1 VPTLAVVLIL
11 FAMARRLLA
20 ERALAAAALD
30 ATPDSVLIVDTGAD
44 RMLVGR
50 YALLEECRDVLDRFF
65 CAEES
70 YRTSGDALGTPFCTI
85 AGRISFCLSNVREP
99 FA

>member
-1 VPTLAVVLIL
+1 
-11 FAMARRLLA
+11 M
-20 ERALAAAALD
+20 
-30 ATPDSVLIVDTGAD
+30 GAD

-50 YALLEECRDVLDRFF
+50 CALLEERREVLDRFF

-70 YRTSGDALGTPFCTI
+70 YRTSGDALGTPFGTI
-85 AGRISFCLSNVREP
+85 AGHISRCLSKVREP